1 MPRTE
6 IYDFEIVIYFY
17 THIDI
22 LCLNIFFQ
30 LGEYQTAELNVGP
43 SWHLYTRYVSKVR
56 RKSRPCHFKWVYTY
70 VLCTQFFVIT
80 FQIKLEW
87 F

>member
-30 LGEYQTAELNVGP
+30 LGEYQTAELNVVHRGICIRDM
-43 SWHLYTRYVSKVR
+43 SQRFVENHVYVILNGFI
-56 RKSRPCHFKWVYTY
+56 HTY
-70 VLCTQFFVIT
+70 CVPNSLS
-80 FQIKLEW
+80 
-87 F
+87 